1 MAISPFLSAP
11 FVIQLHA
18 IAAILAFLTG
28 CVQLVR
34 RKGDIWHRRIGWI
47 WVGLMAITALS
58 SFGIQ
63 GFRVLG
69 PFSPLHLLSLL
80 TLWALIGAIRAARL
94 GDIRRHR
101 QIMMTLFLFALVLA
115 GGFTLWPGRLMHRIL
130 IGG

>member
-1 MAISPFLSAP
+1 MTMGPFLAAP

-18 IAAILAFLTG
+18 AAAILAFLLG
-28 CVQLVR
+28 CVQFIRV
-34 RKGDIWHRRIGWI
+34 KGDAWHRRIGWV

-94 GDIRRHR
+94 GDIRRHGR
-101 QIMMTLFLFALVLA
+101 IMLTLFLFALVVA
-115 GGFTLWPGRLMHRIL
+115 GGFTLWPGRLMHQL
-130 IGG
+130 LFGA

>member
-1 MAISPFLSAP
+1 MTMGPFLAAP

-18 IAAILAFLTG
+18 AAAILAFLLG

-47 WVGLMAITALS
+47 WVGLMAATALS

-63 GFRVLG
+63 GFHMLG

-80 TLWALIGAIRAARL
+80 TLVALIGAIRAARL
-94 GDIRRHR
+94 GDIRRHGR
-101 QIMMTLFLFALVLA
+101 IMLTLFLFALVLA
-115 GGFTLWPGRLMHRIL
+115 GGFTLWPGRLMHQL
-130 IGG
+130 LFGA